1 MNISSRYS
9 ELVKHNVSAATNT
22 WVTSSP
28 CFILDRPHEYA
39 IKLIASVALRV
50 KTISLLSAA
59 LTKLATFL
67 LAPSYASVAFALMPN
82 EVSKSVKVHLVY
94 KYIGRCTNTKNS
106 NKRWMQAHWPNDNM
120 NRQITDSAFVEL
132 FCTYEKVKIIKFQV
146 ITWFYRYKIDN
157 RYRKNAHR
165 RA

>member
-9 ELVKHNVSAATNT
+9 ELVKHNVSVATNT

-28 CFILDRPHEYA
+28 CFMLDRPHEYA
-39 IKLIASVALRV
+39 TKLIASVALRV

-82 EVSKSVKVHLVY
+82 EISKSVKVHLVY

-120 NRQITDSAFVEL
+120 DRLSTEHWLNYFAHIT
-132 FCTYEKVKIIKFQV
+132 EKAKIIKFQV
-146 ITWFYRYKIDN
+146 ITWLMIL
-157 RYRKNAHR
+157 
-165 RA
+165 

>member
-1 MNISSRYS
+1 MNISGRYS
-9 ELVKHNVSAATNT
+9 ELVKHNISVAKNT

-120 NRQITDSAFVEL
+120 DRLSTEHSLNYFAHIT
-132 FCTYEKVKIIKFQV
+132 EKAKIIKFQV
-146 ITWFYRYKIDN
+146 ITWFYRYIIDN
-157 RYRKNAHR
+157 WYRKNAHR